1 MLFLAIALSY
11 FLGAIP
17 VGYILSRAMKGIDIR
32 KYGSGNIGATNVFR
46 VVSRPAGLV
55 VLLLDMLKG
64 LIPVVVLG
72 DALLQRLPGYDPV
85 VIRILLGMAAV
96 CGHNWT
102 IFLQFKGG
110 KGIATTAGVLLGLS
124 MKVPF
129 LGSVAL
135 LCLLIWLAVVF
146 TTKYISLSSIAA
158 AAAFPLL
165 MWMFGQPGR
174 LIAFAV
180 ILAIFA
186 IYRHKSNIRNLL
198 SGKEQKIFSRVLP
211 KERTKEPDKKESLKN
226 VDKTFSV

>member
-11 FLGAIP
+11 FLGAVP
-17 VGYILSRAMKGIDIR
+17 VGYILSRAVKGIDIR

-64 LIPVVVLG
+64 LIPVVALG
-72 DALLQRLPGYDPV
+72 DVLLQRLPGYDPV

-124 MKVPF
+124 IKVHS
-129 LGSVAL
+129 LGIVTL

-146 TTKYISLSSIAA
+146 TTRYISLGSMAA
-158 AAAFPLL
+158 ACAFPSL
-165 MWMFGQPGR
+165 MLIFGQPGK
-174 LIAFAV
+174 LVSFAIV
-180 ILAIFA
+180 LAIFA

-198 SGKEQKIFSRVLP
+198 SGKEQKIFSR
-211 KERTKEPDKKESLKN
+211 KKEKRT
-226 VDKTFSV
+226 D